1 MRLTVWEPLTEQGS
15 GHAAVGHTFKR
26 VMSATRPR
34 LRGPGALLGPS
45 RNIGWELWGLAERG
59 EGGHGFGASPPP
71 VCAHFSK
78 LHPRRHWHW
87 SVFDIHTDG
96 NNVVASH
103 GQNVAPAL
111 QVPLTTSS
119 GPRQGVCGLSLYRH
133 TQQLSRSTETPPRPP
148 RTTPPARTS
157 YRWLSATRATW
168 TTTSFSSG
176 PCNTEGRAGRTCEQ
190 TRSPPAA
197 VSVRRHVDRLR
208 AARYHGRHALAVR
221 GHPALLAL
229 HRCSSI

>member
-34 LRGPGALLGPS
+34 LQGPGALLGPS
-45 RNIGWELWGLAERG
+45 QNIRWELWGLAERG

-87 SVFDIHTDG
+87 SVFDSHTDG

-133 TQQLSRSTETPPRPP
+133 TQQLSRSTETPPPPPKDHAARPDVVP
-148 RTTPPARTS
+148 LALRH
-157 YRWLSATRATW
+157 
-168 TTTSFSSG
+168 
-176 PCNTEGRAGRTCEQ
+176 EG
-190 TRSPPAA
+190 
-197 VSVRRHVDRLR
+197 HVDHHVVLQR
-208 AARYHGRHALAVR
+208 ALQHR
-221 GHPALLAL
+221 GTGGEDV
-229 HRCSSI
+229 